1 MQWLFIVVAA
11 LCLALAPYPASAA
24 NSAKPAAADAAS
36 PRSLGAAKDWA
47 AYSAGEKNTLVCYL
61 VGHPDKSLPAGARR
75 GRIDAHVTDRPGDKA
90 FNVVNFD
97 LGDDAK
103 PGSSA
108 ELDIDGKKFTLFTN
122 KNSAW
127 ANDAAEDEAV
137 TIALSKGKRATV
149 KAVTLHGIASTDTYS
164 LEGLAAA
171 LAFID
176 KACGVKH

>member
-1 MQWLFIVVAA
+1 MTPSRDR
-11 LCLALAPYPASAA
+11 APS
-24 NSAKPAAADAAS
+24 
-36 PRSLGAAKDWA
+36 
-47 AYSAGEKNTLVCYL
+47 
-61 VGHPDKSLPAGARR
+61 
-75 GRIDAHVTDRPGDKA
+75 
-90 FNVVNFD
+90 
-97 LGDDAK
+97 
-103 PGSSA
+103 
-108 ELDIDGKKFTLFTN
+108 LDIDGKKFTLFTN